1 MIKSISTEIV
11 LPEVSINIYKPKDP
25 VEVPVVESRIATLE
39 SSPNFVRHMTFDVS
53 GTMLEGN
60 VRAGQSIGIVP
71 PGTQENGRPH
81 KLRLYS
87 VSSPTKGEDGQGKLV
102 STIVKRVIDEDW
114 ETQKL
119 FTGVCS
125 NYLCGLKPGDKVMMT
140 GPSGRRF
147 ILPENPEDYN
157 YIFFATGTG
166 IAPFRAMVMDL
177 MAAGVKSDIVFIFG
191 SPYRT
196 DLLYNEYF
204 EPLAEKVPNFHYLK
218 SISREDRRP
227 DGTKPYVQYQ
237 IVDNAELLHPI
248 LSKDN
253 TLIYICGL
261 KGMETGI
268 YKLLAQA
275 GLNDYFTVSEE
286 LLSIDPA
293 QWRSDDVRQG
303 VKPNDRMFLEVY

>member
-1 MIKSISTEIV
+1 MIKSLSTEIV
-11 LPEVSINIYKPKDP
+11 LPDVSINIYKPKTP

-39 SSPNFVRHMTFDVS
+39 SSPNFVRHITFDVS
-53 GTMLEGN
+53 GTLLEGA

-71 PGTQENGRPH
+71 PGTQEDGRPH

-87 VSSPTKGEDGQGKLV
+87 VSSPSKGEDGQGKLV
-102 STIVKRVIDEDW
+102 STIVKRVIDEHW

-147 ILPENPEDYN
+147 ILPEHPEDFN
-157 YIFFATGTG
+157 YVFFATGTG
-166 IAPFRAMVMDL
+166 IAPFRGMVMDL
-177 MAAGVKSDIVFIFG
+177 IDAGVHSDIVFIFG

-237 IVDNAELLHPI
+237 LVDNADLLLPI
-248 LSKDN
+248 VRRDN

-275 GLNDYFTVSEE
+275 GLTDYFTISEE
-286 LLSIDPA
+286 LLSIDPS
-293 QWRSDDVRQG
+293 QWSYDDMKYG
-303 VKPNDRMFLEVY
+303 LKPNDRVFLEVY